1 MGLQLRR
8 GRWESQACYLKPLE
22 KVNIEQMDDI
32 EREEDRQRLRGEK
45 KWQSLKQQ
53 PGWKSE
59 CCRSSEERVE
69 QVLLCWVPLRCQV
82 CYTWQLEVIGY
93 GHLGL
98 RSVES
103 RK

>member
-69 QVLLCWVPLRCQV
+69 QVLPVLGAFEMPGMLYMAV
-82 CYTWQLEVIGY
+82 G
-93 GHLGL
+93 GHW
-98 RSVES
+98 SWSPWPEQC
-103 RK
+103 